1 MSVKVGTT
9 EVRGLNVQF
18 TNSDYLT
25 KTEAATQYQGILVSG
40 ETIKTVG
47 GNSLIGSGD
56 ISPFWSIDVTNLLYT
71 TTSWINTEPYYVA
84 TEDCIVIVSYTGFCV
99 YIVVDDVP
107 MCRSNTNSSDTA
119 TFWAPLK
126 KGQTLRVYQTGNH
139 SGVTATTYVYGI
151 K

>member
-56 ISPFWSIDVTNLLYT
+56 ISPF
-71 TTSWINTEPYYVA
+71 
-84 TEDCIVIVSYTGFCV
+84 
-99 YIVVDDVP
+99 
-107 MCRSNTNSSDTA
+107 
-119 TFWAPLK
+119 
-126 KGQTLRVYQTGNH
+126 
-139 SGVTATTYVYGI
+139 
-151 K
+151 